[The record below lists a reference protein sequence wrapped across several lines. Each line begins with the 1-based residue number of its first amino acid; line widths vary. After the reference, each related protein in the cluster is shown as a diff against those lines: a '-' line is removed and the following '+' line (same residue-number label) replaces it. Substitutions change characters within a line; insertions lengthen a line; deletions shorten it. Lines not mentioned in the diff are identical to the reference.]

1 MGVALF
7 YFRPKG
13 DRIMTQIKLHPEQ
26 QYLTDREVSVI
37 TKRGLQT
44 LRNDRFKGQGVPYT
58 KFGRL
63 VRYRL
68 TDVLEYLER
77 HKIQTAECGNGDE
90 R

>member
-1 MGVALF
+1 MS
-7 YFRPKG
+7 
-13 DRIMTQIKLHPEQ
+13 QINLPPEQ
-26 QYLTDREVSVI
+26 QYLTDREVCAI

-68 TDVLEYLER
+68 SDVLQYLEA
-77 HKIQTAECGNGDE
+77 HKIQTVE
-90 R
+90 